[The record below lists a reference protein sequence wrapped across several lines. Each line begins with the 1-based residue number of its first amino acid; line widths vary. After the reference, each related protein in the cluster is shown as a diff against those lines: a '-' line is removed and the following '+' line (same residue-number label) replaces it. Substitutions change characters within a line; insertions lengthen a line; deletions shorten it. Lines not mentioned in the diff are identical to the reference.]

1 MRTAFLSTFFAATL
15 TLSVQAQQTSKT
27 VTLKVIE
34 TSDVHGHFFPWDF
47 MEGKPIK
54 GTLIRANS
62 YINRERQKYGDH
74 LLLID
79 NGDILQTLCQSQK
92 HL

>member
-1 MRTAFLSTFFAATL
+1 MRTAFLSAIMAAAL
-15 TLSVQAQQTSKT
+15 TLSAQAQQSSKT

-47 MEGKPIK
+47 MEGKPLK
-54 GTLIRANS
+54 GTLTRANS
-62 YINRERQKYGDH
+62 YINRERQKYGDN

-79 NGDILQTLCQSQK
+79 NGDILQKAQSRR
-92 HL
+92 